1 MNIGRRAPCRQS
13 RVGFNPPKQRQNS
26 RRIGGLKPNLR
37 WITAPHP
44 AAAGKKRKTT
54 MDMQNKA
61 KKLIEMIQTAP
72 VEWKLLTEV
81 ADLTRGRV
89 ISKGYLA
96 DNLGNYPVYSSQTLN
111 NGEIGKINSFDFDG
125 EFVSWTTDGAN
136 AGTVFYRSGKFSI
149 TNVCGLIKIK
159 NILELNYKFLFYWL
173 SIEAKKHVYSG
184 MGNPKLMS
192 HQMGKIQIPIPPLE
206 IQQEIVKILDK
217 FTELE
222 ATLEAELTLRKRQY
236 QYYRDFLLDFD
247 NQIGGIADDY
257 KGRLKDVV
265 WKTLGEVTLP
275 TENIKW
281 KYTDKIYQ
289 YIDLTSVSRENKT
302 ITDTIAISANNAP
315 SRAQKIVKEHDV
327 IFATTRPTL
336 QRFTIISKKFSGE
349 IASTGYCVLRANCKE
364 VLPKWIYY
372 QISTERFNQ
381 YVEVNQIGSAYP
393 AISDAKV
400 KEFKIP
406 TPPLPEQEK
415 ITAILDKF
423 DILTHSI
430 SEGLPYEIALRRKQ
444 YEYYRGQLLSFP
456 KAA

>member
-1 MNIGRRAPCRQS
+1 MQS
-13 RVGFNPPKQRQNS
+13 
-26 RRIGGLKPNLR
+26 
-37 WITAPHP
+37 
-44 AAAGKKRKTT
+44 
-54 MDMQNKA
+54 KA

-72 VEWKLLTEV
+72 VEWKPLGEV
-81 ADLTRGRV
+81 ADYEQPTKYLVASKNYDDKFDTPVLTAGKTFILGYTDETEGIYKASGSPV
-89 ISKGYLA
+89 IIFDDFTTANKWV
-96 DNLGNYPVYSSQTLN
+96 D
-111 NGEIGKINSFDFDG
+111 FDFKVKSSAMKIITSKNEQD
-125 EFVSWTTDGAN
+125 VLLKYVYYWLNTLPNSLTDGDHKRQWISN
-136 AGTVFYRSGKFSI
+136 FS
-149 TNVCGLIKIK
+149 NK
-159 NILELNYKFLFYWL
+159 E
-173 SIEAKKHVYSG
+173 
-184 MGNPKLMS
+184 
-192 HQMGKIQIPIPPLE
+192 IPIPPLE
-206 IQQEIVKILDK
+206 TQQKIVKILDK

-222 ATLEAELTLRKRQY
+222 STLEATLEAELALRKRQY

-247 NQIGGIADDY
+247 NQIGGGADGY
-257 KGRLKDVV
+257 QCRLKDVV

-289 YIDLTSVSRENKT
+289 YIDLTSVSREYKT

-381 YVEVNQIGSAYP
+381 YVEVNQSGSAYP

-406 TPPLPEQEK
+406 IPSLPEQEK
-415 ITAILDKF
+415 IVAILDKF
-423 DILTHSI
+423 DTLTHSI
-430 SEGLPYEIALRRKQ
+430 SEGLPYEITLRRKQ
-444 YEYYRGQLLSFP
+444 YEYYREQLLAFP